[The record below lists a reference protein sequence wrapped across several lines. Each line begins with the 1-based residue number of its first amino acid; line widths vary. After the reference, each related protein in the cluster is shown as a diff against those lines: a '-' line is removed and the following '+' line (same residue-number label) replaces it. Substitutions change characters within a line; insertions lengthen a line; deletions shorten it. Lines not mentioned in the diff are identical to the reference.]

1 MLKVREIGRVVGVHT
16 LIATRVNAEGYRK
29 ILGVQVTSAEDGA
42 GWLTFFR
49 DLMARG
55 LSGVGLVTS
64 DSHAGGLV
72 AAEPVVAQ
80 YDRVL
85 DALVSRQVTQGG

>member
-16 LIATRVNAEGYRK
+16 LIAAGVNAEGYRE
-29 ILGVQVTSAEDGA
+29 ILGVQVTSAGDGA

-49 DLMARG
+49 DLVARG
-55 LSGVGLVTS
+55 QSGVGLVTS
-64 DSHAGGLV
+64 DSHGGLV

-80 YDRVL
+80 CL
-85 DALVSRQVTQGG
+85 EN